1 MTRAARG
8 TEQQALPRYGG
19 LVSGAVLAELI
30 GTFLLVFV
38 GAGTVVA
45 TTLAAPESAANVTSI
60 SLAFGLAVL
69 VAVYA
74 FGHVSGAH
82 INPTV
87 TIALA
92 AVRRFPWWAVPAYL
106 VAQFAGAIL
115 ASVAIWLLFGSRGR
129 TFVALGATTVGERG
143 ALVAFIAEVILGF
156 LLVVVVLATAT
167 DERASPAAA
176 GLAIGLTI
184 AAGIYVTLNV
194 SGGSF
199 NAARSLGPMI
209 VALQFPGWWVYLIAP
224 ALGGVLGALLYER
237 MVRHG
242 APPAFE
248 AEPVRDDGRR

>member
-1 MTRAARG
+1 MSQAVRG
-8 TEQQALPRYGG
+8 TRREAVPLAHASFTGALI
-19 LVSGAVLAELI
+19 AEVI
-30 GTFLLVFV
+30 GTFVLVFF

-45 TTLAAPESAANVTSI
+45 VSLAAPAAPLDVNAI
-60 SLAFGLAVL
+60 ALAFGLAVL

-92 AVRRFPWWAVPAYL
+92 AVRRFPWRAVPAYL
-106 VAQFAGAIL
+106 AAQFIGAII
-115 ASVAIWLLFGSRGR
+115 AAVAIWIIFGEAGR
-129 TFVALGATTVGERG
+129 ENVALGATTIGERG
-143 ALVAFIAEVILGF
+143 AVAAFIAEFILG
-156 LLVVVVLATAT
+156 LLLAVVVLATAT
-167 DERASPAAA
+167 DERATPAAA

-184 AAGIYVTLNV
+184 AAGIYVTLTI

-209 VALQFPGWWVYLIAP
+209 VAGQFDGWWVYLIAP
-224 ALGGVLGALLYER
+224 ALGGVAGAFLYER
-237 MVRHG
+237 ATRPG

-248 AEPVRDDGRR
+248 GEMTAVEQER